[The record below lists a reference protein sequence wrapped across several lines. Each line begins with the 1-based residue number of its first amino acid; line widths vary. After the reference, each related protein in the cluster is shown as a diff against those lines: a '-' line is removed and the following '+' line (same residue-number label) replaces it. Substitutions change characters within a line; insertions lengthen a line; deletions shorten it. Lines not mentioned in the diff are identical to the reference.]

1 MMQLKRE
8 RRVCPASD
16 TITTEP
22 FFLLKWIQIISVWQL
37 IHQKGALLSGDLHFL
52 HGNRQAHAWPLVGEE
67 RCGHLWNMLWVLREP
82 PWSPALSAGP
92 LIRFILPFS
101 STKSIT
107 NNIQSHFPRYIS
119 VRWSCPPNPFLRST
133 TLWAEGFK
141 SEGVLRVVTL

>member
-8 RRVCPASD
+8 ERVCPASD

-22 FFLLKWIQIISVWQL
+22 VFLLKWIQIISLWQP
-37 IHQKGALLSGDLHFL
+37 IHPKGALLSGDLRSL

-67 RCGHLWNMLWVLREP
+67 RCGHLWNMLRVLRKP
-82 PWSPALSAGP
+82 PWSPESSAVP

-101 STKSIT
+101 STKST
-107 NNIQSHFPRYIS
+107 AGNIQSHFPRDIP
-119 VRWSCPPNPFLRST
+119 VRWAVLRST

-141 SEGVLRVVTL
+141 GEGIRRVVTL

>member
-22 FFLLKWIQIISVWQL
+22 FSLLKWIQITSLWQL
-37 IHQKGALLSGDLHFL
+37 IHQKGALLSGDLRSL
-52 HGNRQAHAWPLVGEE
+52 HENRQAHAWPPGEE
-67 RCGHLWNMLWVLREP
+67 RCGHLWNMLRVLRKP
-82 PWSPALSAGP
+82 PWSPELSAGP

-101 STKSIT
+101 STKSIA
-107 NNIQSHFPRYIS
+107 NNIQSHFLRYIS
-119 VRWSCPPNPFLRST
+119 VRWSCPPNLFLHST

-141 SEGVLRVVTL
+141 SEGILRVVTL